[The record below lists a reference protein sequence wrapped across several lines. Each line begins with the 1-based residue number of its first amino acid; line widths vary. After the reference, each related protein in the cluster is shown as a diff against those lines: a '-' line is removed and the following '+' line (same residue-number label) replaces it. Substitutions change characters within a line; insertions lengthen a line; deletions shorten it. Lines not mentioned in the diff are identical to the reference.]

1 MLKHAVKGRVPLISV
16 WMEDTVYAKD
26 VLEDIAGVDLQ
37 EWKDKLDNNKVY
49 YKVSRSDK
57 GLHDPQ
63 QTYKVL
69 AQAGSTLIYVNL
81 TKPTPE
87 FLHLGALSPSPGLL
101 KKKMPP
107 NLCKPEEVDAVVTA
121 LGGLSL
127 KDAMCTIRVTK
138 GRDGPLTASGCVNTR
153 KNLLKE
159 SRGLTMVDTYL
170 PAYMPDH
177 KLAEFV
183 ASEKKWFMNGH
194 DIRLRPRGILLD
206 GPPGTGKTQGAKYVA
221 REWGIPLF
229 RLDSTFASKWVGES
243 ESNFSLALK
252 TAESGSPC
260 VLLVDEIEK
269 FFSGSK
275 GDNTGIMQR
284 VMGNLLWWLQEHEAK
299 VLTIMTTNDKSAIP
313 PELYREGRLDHV
325 FYFARLKNLKE
336 IENLALIS
344 WKSYTGEESV
354 PASLL
359 DFIAQTPIPEGH
371 DGISHTKVV
380 SLVRDY
386 VKAMEG

>member
-26 VLEDIAGVDLQ
+26 VLEDITGVDIK
-37 EWKDKLDNNKVY
+37 EYSEKIENNKVY

-63 QTYKVL
+63 QTYKIL
-69 AQAGSTLIYVNL
+69 AAAGSTLIYVNL
-81 TKPTPE
+81 TKYTQE
-87 FLHLGALSPSPGLL
+87 FLHLGAISPPPGLL

-107 NLCKPEEVDAVVTA
+107 NLATTEEIDAIVTA
-121 LGGLSL
+121 LGGLSI

-138 GRDGPLTASGCVNTR
+138 GREGKLTASGCTHTR
-153 KNLLKE
+153 KNMLKE

-170 PAYMPDH
+170 PAYLPDPQ
-177 KLAEFV
+177 LAKFV
-183 ASEKKWFMNGH
+183 LTEKKWFMNGH
-194 DIRLRPRGILLD
+194 DIRLRPRGILFD
-206 GPPGTGKTQGAKYVA
+206 GRPGTGKTQGAKYIA

-229 RLDSTFASKWVGES
+229 RLDATFASKWVGES

-284 VMGNLLWWLQEHEAK
+284 VMGNLLWWLQEHEAR
-299 VLTIMTTNDKSAIP
+299 VLTVMTTNDKSAIP

-325 FYFARLKNLKE
+325 FYFPLLKS
-336 IENLALIS
+336 IEAIAELALIS
-344 WKSYTGEESV
+344 WTSYTGEATLPNAV
-354 PASLL
+354 L